1 MAELIDKKNLFNSLF
16 VRNGKV
22 CPNSDIDNF
31 PTTIDV
37 KEVKKAIL
45 EQPTTTKAELR
56 ASVIEEFA
64 ERLKNFIAKNV
75 EDAERS
81 NDLFCEIFQSEVDE
95 IASQM
100 KGEKE

>member
-1 MAELIDKKNLFNSLF
+1 MAELIDKKNLFNNLF

-45 EQPTTTKAELR
+45 EQPTTTDSEIRAKVLQEIIDRMVDEKEACHINAEFYTEKRIGKL
-56 ASVIEEFA
+56 IDFA
-64 ERLKNFIAKNV
+64 EQLK
-75 EDAERS
+75 EE
-81 NDLFCEIFQSEVDE
+81 SE
-95 IASQM
+95 
-100 KGEKE
+100 

>member
-1 MAELIDKKNLFNSLF
+1 MAELIDKKNLFNNLF

-45 EQPTTTKAELR
+45 EQPTTTEAEIRNKAINEFFDELQKYEKDDWLKLKMLSIYHI
-56 ASVIEEFA
+56 AEQLKEE
-64 ERLKNFIAKNV
+64 L
-75 EDAERS
+75 S
-81 NDLFCEIFQSEVDE
+81 
-95 IASQM
+95 
-100 KGEKE
+100 

>member
-1 MAELIDKKNLFNSLF
+1 MTELIDKKNLFNNLF

-45 EQPTTTKAELR
+45 EQPTITKAELR
-56 ASVIEEFA
+56 ASVIDEFA
-64 ERLKNFIAKNV
+64 ERLKPCLNTYYDRVQTKRV
-75 EDAERS
+75 AE
-81 NDLFCEIFQSEVDE
+81 
-95 IASQM
+95 QM
-100 KGEKE
+100 KGEEK

>member
-45 EQPTTTKAELR
+45 EQPTKTEAELR
-56 ASVIEEFA
+56 ASVIDEFA
-64 ERLKNFIAKNV
+64 ARLKEKCFDSSKNLNV
-75 EDAERS
+75 YSSFRE
-81 NDLFCEIFQSEVDE
+81 FVDE
-95 IASQM
+95 IAEQM